1 MASTQQGDGAAP
13 ARPDL
18 IRATSTFVENQNKL
32 AEFRELV
39 GITRSD
45 EIEHPS
51 PYIDGSSAL
60 DEHAA
65 GPPDQTRNSP
75 VKSMKR
81 PSRPSGRLCFGL
93 ITLATEND
101 GYYRR
106 SINEEYKASIGYHFS
121 SILINSIIIIQIFIA
136 ATITALAAYSG
147 HKITLTVL
155 GAINTALAGMLA
167 FMKGMGL
174 PNRMIKS
181 RDQFRYV
188 REYADDV
195 ERQMQFAR
203 TKTDLDPW
211 KESETVRKLFEAARK
226 DQQDNYPDRYTNKN
240 EQAQRADMKVEAAAR
255 ERKRKNAAEAK
266 ENVRNP
272 RPHDKQGLVVHEEEK
287 RESGMTDDTRHESD
301 ESERLGFALKLN
313 LAEDHITG

>member
-1 MASTQQGDGAAP
+1 MASTQQGDGGPP

-18 IRATSTFVENQNKL
+18 TRATSTFVENQNKL

-51 PYIDGSSAL
+51 PYNDGSSAL
-60 DEHAA
+60 DGQPT
-65 GPPDQTRNSP
+65 GPPDQTRNRL
-75 VKSMKR
+75 VKSTKR
-81 PSRPSGRLCFGL
+81 PGRPSGRFCFGL
-93 ITLATEND
+93 IKIATDND

-106 SINEEYKASIGYHFS
+106 SINEEYKATIGYHFS
-121 SILINSIIIIQIFIA
+121 SIVISSIIVLQIFIA

-155 GAINTALAGMLA
+155 GAINTSLAGMLA

-188 REYADDV
+188 REYADDI
-195 ERQMQFAR
+195 ERQLQFAR

-226 DQQDNYPDRYTNKN
+226 DQQDNYPDRYTNQN
-240 EQAQRADMKVEAAAR
+240 EAAQKADMRVEAAVR
-255 ERKRKNAAEAK
+255 ERKRKNSTEAQEK
-266 ENVRNP
+266 ARNT
-272 RPHDKQGLVVHEEEK
+272 RAHGKDGLLVHEEEK
-287 RESGMTDDTRHESD
+287 RESGTTDHSRHDSD
-301 ESERLGFALKLN
+301 EFERLRFA
-313 LAEDHITG
+313 